1 MNKTEQLIAHD
12 LVVLARLSERTGK
25 PREPMDFAKTIALD
39 HGLDIN
45 EVYSVV
51 LNVFSKNS
59 SSNNLKECSSKN

>member
-1 MNKTEQLIAHD
+1 MNKTEQLITHD
-12 LVVLARLSERTGK
+12 LMVLARLSERTGK
-25 PREPMDFAKTIALD
+25 PREPMDVAKTIALD
-39 HGLDIN
+39 HGLDVN